1 MIQLFGK
8 MLDSKKQVRIALT
21 NISGLNHHQIDIICN
36 RLKIGRD
43 CKIRDLSQFHVIN
56 LLRLLETKNLTI
68 EAALKKEVQS
78 NVSRLIAIKS
88 HRGLKSIRKKVS

>member
-56 LLRLLETKNLTI
+56 LINCYKLKNLIFTNCQELQKI
-68 EAALKKEVQS
+68 
-78 NVSRLIAIKS
+78 LI
-88 HRGLKSIRKKVS
+88 